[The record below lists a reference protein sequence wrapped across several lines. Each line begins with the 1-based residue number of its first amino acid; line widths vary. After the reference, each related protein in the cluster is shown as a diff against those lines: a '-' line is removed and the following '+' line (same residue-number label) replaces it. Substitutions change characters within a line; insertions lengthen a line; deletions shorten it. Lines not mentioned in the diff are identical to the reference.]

1 MSDIV
6 NEVLAARYFRE
17 GESSWEDVCRR
28 VADYVGNTDDE
39 REIYYDMMVNKDFVP
54 NSPTLMNAGTNTP
67 LLSACFAFGM
77 EDDLE
82 SILRVFHNAMK
93 VMKHGGGIGID
104 YSNLRPKDDPIE
116 STGGTSSGVVAF
128 MEMFNQ
134 GVETIKSG
142 GCVAH
147 DTLIQTSKGIKK
159 IGSLI
164 DCPPFADT
172 EINEMVLSK
181 DGFDTAYLSQ
191 DNGESDVI
199 ELKTEFGYSVKAT
212 DNHMIRVVNQDGKFD
227 WKCISDIKIDDWVV
241 IKKGENIVNEY
252 VKLDKIPKSK
262 YHFNVKT
269 DINLPEYLDEEFAE
283 LLGFY
288 ITDGSIHKN
297 VFVMCIND
305 NDIEIIEKFKNIC
318 EKYNLHYS
326 KSKKENDN
334 STNYHIASK
343 YFTDFIRYNKMEK
356 SSSLKACIPKKIFE
370 SPKTVVYSYIRGMF
384 NCDGTNAHKSYPS
397 YTTTSEQLINELQYL
412 LLSVGIVSRKSCI
425 IERNNSL
432 GKNLIYTLLIT
443 DKNSIEV
450 FNKNIGFFVERK
462 KVIYEPYNISTK
474 IPYIGN
480 LIKEYYCD
488 EQKKNYPKINKEIR
502 RYMRGDRNPSL
513 YRILDLIERSE
524 LIDKSILKEDLLN
537 DDYYFTKVVE
547 LNRTK
552 CYTVD
557 IETIS
562 HEYSANGILVH
573 NKRRGASIG
582 SLDISH
588 PDIEDFISSK
598 LDEGK
603 LTNMNISVRIT
614 DDFMRAVENDD
625 DWNLVFNG
633 KVYKTIK
640 ARELFRKIV
649 HGAWCFGEPGI
660 LFVDEIKRKE
670 PYKGSKYKIGQNPC
684 GETNLLTCPN
694 GGESCNLGSINLSN
708 LYGAT
713 PNDYENITK
722 QSTYFL
728 NNVIDKNF
736 YPVPEIEEMTKG
748 FRRIGIGVM
757 GFADLLIKTG
767 LPYDSP
773 EALQLAENIMSM
785 INAASIKTSE
795 KLAEIYGT
803 FPKFDECEI
812 DTPRYNYST
821 TVIAPTGT
829 ISLLAGCSSGIE
841 PIFSLVHKRYTWV
854 DGEKV
859 GYLQVHPIFKEKL
872 DAYIESHYEVTKW
885 DSMKKSVLE
894 HAYSKGTI
902 QDIDWLPKEFR
913 DLFKTSLD
921 ISPKAHIDMQAAFQK
936 YTGNNISKTINLP
949 KNTTEKEVWDI
960 YFYGWKKHLKGITV
974 YRSGSRD
981 IEVLELKKESTS
993 TPTPT
998 DERILPKRPADLPAT
1013 NSKRRSGCG
1022 KLIIS
1027 VAEKDGK
1034 PYECIINNKG
1044 GCTAMNDALGQMISL
1059 SMRWNVPTWDIIKT
1073 LRNVTCP
1080 VAYKKFTE
1088 GKCDGKSCSD
1098 VVGRVIESLIPDKES
1113 EPTPIS
1119 RKEEVKSESNICP
1132 DCGEHLS
1139 MVEGCVTCACGYS
1152 RCG

>member
-104 YSNLRPKDDPIE
+104 FSNLRPKDDPIE

-142 GCVAH
+142 G
-147 DTLIQTSKGIKK
+147 
-159 IGSLI
+159 
-164 DCPPFADT
+164 
-172 EINEMVLSK
+172 
-181 DGFDTAYLSQ
+181 
-191 DNGESDVI
+191 
-199 ELKTEFGYSVKAT
+199 
-212 DNHMIRVVNQDGKFD
+212 R
-227 WKCISDIKIDDWVV
+227 
-241 IKKGENIVNEY
+241 
-252 VKLDKIPKSK
+252 
-262 YHFNVKT
+262 
-269 DINLPEYLDEEFAE
+269 
-283 LLGFY
+283 
-288 ITDGSIHKN
+288 
-297 VFVMCIND
+297 
-305 NDIEIIEKFKNIC
+305 
-318 EKYNLHYS
+318 
-326 KSKKENDN
+326 
-334 STNYHIASK
+334 
-343 YFTDFIRYNKMEK
+343 
-356 SSSLKACIPKKIFE
+356 
-370 SPKTVVYSYIRGMF
+370 
-384 NCDGTNAHKSYPS
+384 
-397 YTTTSEQLINELQYL
+397 
-412 LLSVGIVSRKSCI
+412 
-425 IERNNSL
+425 
-432 GKNLIYTLLIT
+432 
-443 DKNSIEV
+443 
-450 FNKNIGFFVERK
+450 
-462 KVIYEPYNISTK
+462 
-474 IPYIGN
+474 
-480 LIKEYYCD
+480 
-488 EQKKNYPKINKEIR
+488 
-502 RYMRGDRNPSL
+502 
-513 YRILDLIERSE
+513 
-524 LIDKSILKEDLLN
+524 
-537 DDYYFTKVVE
+537 
-547 LNRTK
+547 
-552 CYTVD
+552 
-557 IETIS
+557 
-562 HEYSANGILVH
+562 
-573 NKRRGASIG
+573 RRGASIG

-640 ARELFRKIV
+640 ARELFKKIV
-649 HGAWCFGEPGI
+649 HGAWKYGEPGI

-670 PYKGSKYKIGQNPC
+670 PYKGDKYKIGQNPCVSGDTLILTNEGYKRIDECVDKETTIWNGYEWSVVTPCVTGYEQEVMEVTFSDGNKVKCTPYHKFILQNGYKGSGGKIVIKEAKDLVVGDKLIKCDYPVIEGIKELENAYTHGFYSGDGYYYVRDKKHMIELFDKKKELINYIKYRHMYVKSDRQILLTLFDAGYNKSFVPDCSYTIKSRLEWLAGIIDSDGGINTSEGSILIASINKKFIMDIKYMLNTLGINANVRLKSPECLKLLPDGKGGKAFYNCKDLYGLYLAASDVAKLKELGFETHRVPIDVTINRNAKRFISVVSIERTGEIADKVYCFTEPKNHTGIFNGVILGNC

-694 GGESCNLGSINLSN
+694 GGESCNLGSINVSN

-713 PNDYENITK
+713 FNDYANITK
-722 QSTYFL
+722 QATHFL

-736 YPVPEIEEMTKG
+736 YPVPEIEDMTKG
-748 FRRIGIGVM
+748 FRRIGIGIM
-757 GFADLLIKTG
+757 GFADLLIKSG
-767 LPYDSP
+767 IPYDSP
-773 EALQLAENIMSM
+773 EALILAENIMCS
-785 INAASIKTSE
+785 INTASIKTSE
-795 KLAEIYGT
+795 ELAEIYGT
-803 FPKFDECEI
+803 FPKFDECDI
-812 DTPRYNYST
+812 IKPRYNYST

-841 PIFSLVHKRYTWV
+841 PIFSLVHKRYTWA

-859 GYLQVHPIFKEKL
+859 GYLQVHKLFEEKL
-872 DAYIESHYEVTKW
+872 DEYLESHYGAYEWEK
-885 DSMKKSVLE
+885 MKKSVLE

-902 QDIDWLPKEFR
+902 QDIGWLPKEFR
-913 DLFKTSLD
+913 ELFKTSLD

-949 KNTTEKEVWDI
+949 NNTTEEEVWDI
-960 YFYGWKKHLKGITV
+960 YFYGWKKHLKGMTV

-981 IEVLELKKESTS
+981 IEVLELKKDS

-998 DERILPKRPADLPAT
+998 TPLPDGRILPKRPSDLPAT

-1080 VAYKKFTE
+1080 VAYKKFSE
-1088 GKCDGKSCSD
+1088 GNCDGKSCSD
-1098 VVGRVIESLIPDKES
+1098 VIGRVIESLIPDKES
-1113 EPTPIS
+1113 EPIS
-1119 RKEEVKSESNICP
+1119 IPCKEEIKTESNICP
-1132 DCGEHLS
+1132 ECGEHLS
-1139 MVEGCVTCACGYS
+1139 MVEGCKTCACGYS

>member
-82 SILRVFHNAMK
+82 SILRVFHNAMM

-104 YSNLRPKDDPIE
+104 FSNLRPKDDPIE

-128 MEMFNQ
+128 MELFNQ
-134 GVETIKSG
+134 GVETIKAG
-142 GCVAH
+142 G
-147 DTLIQTSKGIKK
+147 
-159 IGSLI
+159 
-164 DCPPFADT
+164 
-172 EINEMVLSK
+172 
-181 DGFDTAYLSQ
+181 
-191 DNGESDVI
+191 
-199 ELKTEFGYSVKAT
+199 
-212 DNHMIRVVNQDGKFD
+212 R
-227 WKCISDIKIDDWVV
+227 
-241 IKKGENIVNEY
+241 
-252 VKLDKIPKSK
+252 
-262 YHFNVKT
+262 
-269 DINLPEYLDEEFAE
+269 
-283 LLGFY
+283 
-288 ITDGSIHKN
+288 
-297 VFVMCIND
+297 
-305 NDIEIIEKFKNIC
+305 
-318 EKYNLHYS
+318 
-326 KSKKENDN
+326 
-334 STNYHIASK
+334 
-343 YFTDFIRYNKMEK
+343 
-356 SSSLKACIPKKIFE
+356 
-370 SPKTVVYSYIRGMF
+370 
-384 NCDGTNAHKSYPS
+384 
-397 YTTTSEQLINELQYL
+397 
-412 LLSVGIVSRKSCI
+412 
-425 IERNNSL
+425 
-432 GKNLIYTLLIT
+432 
-443 DKNSIEV
+443 
-450 FNKNIGFFVERK
+450 
-462 KVIYEPYNISTK
+462 
-474 IPYIGN
+474 
-480 LIKEYYCD
+480 
-488 EQKKNYPKINKEIR
+488 
-502 RYMRGDRNPSL
+502 
-513 YRILDLIERSE
+513 
-524 LIDKSILKEDLLN
+524 
-537 DDYYFTKVVE
+537 
-547 LNRTK
+547 
-552 CYTVD
+552 
-557 IETIS
+557 
-562 HEYSANGILVH
+562 
-573 NKRRGASIG
+573 RRGASIG

-614 DDFMRAVENDD
+614 DKFMRAVEDD
-625 DWNLVFNG
+625 AEWDLVFNG

-640 ARELFRKIV
+640 ARELFKKIV
-649 HGAWCFGEPGI
+649 HGAWKYGEPGI

-684 GETNLLTCPN
+684 GETNLLTCSN

-708 LYGAT
+708 LCGAT

-785 INAASIKTSE
+785 INATSIKTSE
-795 KLAEIYGT
+795 ELAKIYGT

-841 PIFSLVHKRYTWV
+841 PIFSLVHKRYTWA

-859 GYLQVHPIFKEKL
+859 GYLQVHPIFEEKL

-885 DSMKKSVLE
+885 DSMKKSVLN
-894 HAYSKGTI
+894 HAYEKGTI
-902 QDIDWLPKEFR
+902 QDIEWLPKDFR
-913 DLFKTSLD
+913 ELFKTSLD

-949 KNTTEKEVWDI
+949 KNTTEEEVWDI
-960 YFYGWKKHLKGITV
+960 YFYGWKKHLKGMTV

-981 IEVLELKKESTS
+981 IEVLELKKESS
-993 TPTPT
+993 TPVTTLP
-998 DERILPKRPADLPAT
+998 DGRILPKRPADLPAT

-1059 SMRWNVPTWDIIKT
+1059 AMRWNVPTWDIIKT

-1088 GKCDGKSCSD
+1088 GKSDGKSCSD

-1113 EPTPIS
+1113 EPTPIP
-1119 RKEEVKSESNICP
+1119 RKVNVTTEHNICP
-1132 DCGEHLS
+1132 DCGEKMS
-1139 MVEGCVTCACGYS
+1139 MVEGCKTCVCGYS

>member
-1 MSDIV
+1 MSEIV

-82 SILRVFHNAMK
+82 SILRVFHNAMM

-134 GVETIKSG
+134 GVETIKAG
-142 GCVAH
+142 G
-147 DTLIQTSKGIKK
+147 
-159 IGSLI
+159 
-164 DCPPFADT
+164 
-172 EINEMVLSK
+172 
-181 DGFDTAYLSQ
+181 
-191 DNGESDVI
+191 
-199 ELKTEFGYSVKAT
+199 
-212 DNHMIRVVNQDGKFD
+212 R
-227 WKCISDIKIDDWVV
+227 
-241 IKKGENIVNEY
+241 
-252 VKLDKIPKSK
+252 
-262 YHFNVKT
+262 
-269 DINLPEYLDEEFAE
+269 
-283 LLGFY
+283 
-288 ITDGSIHKN
+288 
-297 VFVMCIND
+297 
-305 NDIEIIEKFKNIC
+305 
-318 EKYNLHYS
+318 
-326 KSKKENDN
+326 
-334 STNYHIASK
+334 
-343 YFTDFIRYNKMEK
+343 
-356 SSSLKACIPKKIFE
+356 
-370 SPKTVVYSYIRGMF
+370 
-384 NCDGTNAHKSYPS
+384 
-397 YTTTSEQLINELQYL
+397 
-412 LLSVGIVSRKSCI
+412 
-425 IERNNSL
+425 
-432 GKNLIYTLLIT
+432 
-443 DKNSIEV
+443 
-450 FNKNIGFFVERK
+450 
-462 KVIYEPYNISTK
+462 
-474 IPYIGN
+474 
-480 LIKEYYCD
+480 
-488 EQKKNYPKINKEIR
+488 
-502 RYMRGDRNPSL
+502 
-513 YRILDLIERSE
+513 
-524 LIDKSILKEDLLN
+524 
-537 DDYYFTKVVE
+537 
-547 LNRTK
+547 
-552 CYTVD
+552 
-557 IETIS
+557 
-562 HEYSANGILVH
+562 
-573 NKRRGASIG
+573 RRGASIG

-614 DDFMRAVENDD
+614 DDFMRAVENDT

-649 HGAWCFGEPGI
+649 HGAWKYGDPGI
-660 LFVDEIKRKE
+660 LFIDEIKRKE
-670 PYKGSKYKIGQNPC
+670 PYKGDKYKIGQNPCVTGDTNILTKEGYKHIEECVDKETIIWNGFEWSVVTPRVTGYNQEIMEITFTNGSFLKCTPYHKFYINKFGLRETFRADQLRIGDNVAWFCLPYIDEKNGGYRVEKDVFVINIKRTGEIVDKVYCFTEPKNHTGIFNGVLASNC

-694 GGESCNLGSINLSN
+694 GGESCNLGSINVSN
-708 LYGAT
+708 LCGAT
-713 PNDYENITK
+713 FNDYENITK
-722 QSTYFL
+722 HVTYFL
-728 NNVIDKNF
+728 NSVIDKNF
-736 YPVPEIEEMTKG
+736 YPVPEIEDMTKG

-757 GFADLLIKTG
+757 GFADLLIKSG
-767 LPYDSP
+767 IPYDSP
-773 EALQLAENIMSM
+773 KALNLAENIMCS
-785 INAASIKTSE
+785 IDTASIKTSE
-795 KLAEIYGT
+795 KLAEVYGT
-803 FPKFDECEI
+803 FPKFDECDI
-812 DTPRYNYST
+812 IIPRHNYST

-841 PIFSLVHKRYTWV
+841 PIFSLVHKRYTWA

-859 GYLQVHPIFKEKL
+859 GYLQVHPIFEEKL
-872 DAYIESHYEVTKW
+872 DEYLESHYSAYDW
-885 DSMKKSVLE
+885 DKMKKSVLE
-894 HAYSKGTI
+894 HAYAKGTI
-902 QDIDWLPKEFR
+902 QDIGWLPKDFR
-913 DLFKTSLD
+913 ELFKTSLD

-949 KNTTEKEVWDI
+949 NNTTEEEVWDI
-960 YFYGWKKHLKGITV
+960 YFYGWKKHLKGMTV

-981 IEVLELKKESTS
+981 IEVLELKKDS
-993 TPTPT
+993 TPTTPLP
-998 DERILPKRPADLPAT
+998 DGRILPKRPSDLPAT

-1098 VVGRVIESLIPDKES
+1098 VIGRVIESLIPDKES
-1113 EPTPIS
+1113 EPTPIP
-1119 RKEEVKSESNICP
+1119 RKVKVTTEHNICP
-1132 DCGEHLS
+1132 ECGERMS
-1139 MVEGCVTCACGYS
+1139 MVEGCVTCVCGYS

>member
-104 YSNLRPKDDPIE
+104 FSNLRPKDDPIE

-142 GCVAH
+142 G
-147 DTLIQTSKGIKK
+147 
-159 IGSLI
+159 
-164 DCPPFADT
+164 
-172 EINEMVLSK
+172 
-181 DGFDTAYLSQ
+181 
-191 DNGESDVI
+191 
-199 ELKTEFGYSVKAT
+199 
-212 DNHMIRVVNQDGKFD
+212 R
-227 WKCISDIKIDDWVV
+227 
-241 IKKGENIVNEY
+241 
-252 VKLDKIPKSK
+252 
-262 YHFNVKT
+262 
-269 DINLPEYLDEEFAE
+269 
-283 LLGFY
+283 
-288 ITDGSIHKN
+288 
-297 VFVMCIND
+297 
-305 NDIEIIEKFKNIC
+305 
-318 EKYNLHYS
+318 
-326 KSKKENDN
+326 
-334 STNYHIASK
+334 
-343 YFTDFIRYNKMEK
+343 
-356 SSSLKACIPKKIFE
+356 
-370 SPKTVVYSYIRGMF
+370 
-384 NCDGTNAHKSYPS
+384 
-397 YTTTSEQLINELQYL
+397 
-412 LLSVGIVSRKSCI
+412 
-425 IERNNSL
+425 
-432 GKNLIYTLLIT
+432 
-443 DKNSIEV
+443 
-450 FNKNIGFFVERK
+450 
-462 KVIYEPYNISTK
+462 
-474 IPYIGN
+474 
-480 LIKEYYCD
+480 
-488 EQKKNYPKINKEIR
+488 
-502 RYMRGDRNPSL
+502 
-513 YRILDLIERSE
+513 
-524 LIDKSILKEDLLN
+524 
-537 DDYYFTKVVE
+537 
-547 LNRTK
+547 
-552 CYTVD
+552 
-557 IETIS
+557 
-562 HEYSANGILVH
+562 
-573 NKRRGASIG
+573 RRGASIG

-640 ARELFRKIV
+640 ARELFKKIV
-649 HGAWCFGEPGI
+649 HGAWKYGEPGI

-670 PYKGSKYKIGQNPC
+670 PYKGDKYKIGQNPCVSGDTLILTNEGYKRIDECVDKETTIWNGYEWSVVTPCVTGYEQEVMEVTFSDGNKVKCTPYHKFILQNGYKGSGGKIVIKEAKELINGDKLVKCNYPVIEGIEELENAYTHGFYSGDGYYYVRDKKHMIELFDKKKELINYIKYRHMYVKSDRQILLTLFDAGYNKSFVPDCSYTIKSRLEWLAGIIDSDGGINTSEGSILIASINKKFIMDIKYMLNTLGINTNVRLKSPECLKLLPDGKGGKAFYNCKDLYGLYLAASDVAKLKELGLETHRVPIDVTINRNAKRFISVVSIERTGEIVDKVYCFNEPKNHTGIFNGVILGQC

-795 KLAEIYGT
+795 KLTEIYGT

-841 PIFSLVHKRYTWV
+841 PIFSLVHKRYTWA

-913 DLFKTSLD
+913 ELFKTSLD

-949 KNTTEKEVWDI
+949 KNTTEEEVWDI
-960 YFYGWKKHLKGITV
+960 YFYGWKKHLKGMTV

-981 IEVLELKKESTS
+981 IEVLELKKDS
-993 TPTPT
+993 TPTPVTTLT
-998 DERILPKRPADLPAT
+998 DGRILPKRPADLPAT

-1027 VAEKDGK
+1027 VAEKDGS

-1059 SMRWNVPTWDIIKT
+1059 AMRWNVPTWDIIKT

-1080 VAYKKFTE
+1080 VAYKKFSE
-1088 GKCDGKSCSD
+1088 GKSDGKSCSD
-1098 VVGRVIESLIPDKES
+1098 VIGRVIESLIPDKEL
-1113 EPTPIS
+1113 EPTPIP
-1119 RKEEVKSESNICP
+1119 RKVKVTTEHNICP
-1132 DCGEHLS
+1132 ECGEKMS

>member
-1 MSDIV
+1 
-6 NEVLAARYFRE
+6 
-17 GESSWEDVCRR
+17 
-28 VADYVGNTDDE
+28 
-39 REIYYDMMVNKDFVP
+39 MMVNKDFVP
-54 NSPTLMNAGTNTP
+54 NSPALMNAGTDTSMM
-67 LLSACFAFGM
+67 SACISLGI
-77 EDDLE
+77 DDDMRD
-82 SILRVFHNAMK
+82 ILKTFTNAMIS
-93 VMKHGGGIGID
+93 MKYGAGIGID
-104 YSNLRPKDDPIE
+104 FSNLRPKDDYIH
-116 STGGTSSGVVAF
+116 STGGTSSGVVSF

-134 GVETIKSG
+134 GVETCKSG

-252 VKLDKIPKSK
+252 VKLDKIPKSE

-269 DINLPEYLDEEFAE
+269 DINLPDYLDEEFAE

-288 ITDGSIHKN
+288 IADGCISKK
-297 VFVMCIND
+297 VFAMCIND
-305 NDIEIIEKFKNIC
+305 DDVEIIERFKEMC
-318 EKYNLHYS
+318 VKYNLHYTA
-326 KSKKENDN
+326 SKKENDN

-343 YFTDFIRYNKMEK
+343 YFTDFIRHNKIKK

-397 YTTTSEQLINELQYL
+397 YSSASEQLIDELQYL
-412 LLSVGIVSRKSCI
+412 LLSIGIISRKSRVKLTKCKYG
-425 IERNNSL
+425 NNP
-432 GKNLIYTLLIT
+432 IYTLIIT

-450 FNKNIGFFVERK
+450 FNENIGFFVERK

-474 IPYIGN
+474 IPFVGN
-480 LIKEYYCD
+480 LIKEYYCE

-502 RYMRGDRNPSL
+502 RYIRGDRNPSL
-513 YRILDLIERSE
+513 YRVLDLIERSE
-524 LIDKSILKEDLLN
+524 LVDKSILKEDLLN
-537 DDYYFTKVVE
+537 NDYYFTKVVE

-557 IETIS
+557 IETMS

-573 NKRRGASIG
+573 NKRRGAALA
-582 SLDISH
+582 SLSVSH
-588 PDIEDFISSK
+588 PDIEDFITSK
-598 LDEGK
+598 LEEGK
-603 LTNMNISVRIT
+603 LSNMNISVRIT
-614 DDFMRAVENDD
+614 DNFMQAVEEDND
-625 DWNLVFNG
+625 WELVFDG
-633 KVYKTIK
+633 KVYRTIK
-640 ARELFRKIV
+640 ARDLFKKIV
-649 HGAWCFGEPGI
+649 YGAHRFGEPGV
-660 LFVDEIKRKE
+660 LFVDEITRKE
-670 PYKGSKYKIGQNPC
+670 PYKGTEFKIGQNAC
-684 GETNLLTCPN
+684 SESNLLTCN
-694 GGESCNLGSINLSN
+694 GGGESCILGSINLSN
-708 LYGAT
+708 FYDKQISNVA
-713 PNDYENITK
+713 NITRHA
-722 QSTYFL
+722 THFL
-728 NNVIDKNF
+728 NNVTDKNF
-736 YPVPEIEEMTKG
+736 YPVEEVEYMTKE

-757 GFADLLIKTG
+757 GWHDLLIKSNI
-767 LPYDSP
+767 PYDSP
-773 EALQLAENIMSM
+773 EAVKTAEEYMEL
-785 INAASIKTSE
+785 INNTSIHESQVMAD
-795 KLAEIYGT
+795 KLSRV
-803 FPKFDECEI
+803 FPRFDECDI
-812 DTPRYNYST
+812 DIKRYNCAT
-821 TVIAPTGT
+821 TIIAPTGT

-841 PIFSLVHKRYTWV
+841 PIFSLVHKRYTWA

-859 GYLQVHPIFKEKL
+859 GYLQVHPIFEEKL
-872 DAYIESHYEVTKW
+872 DEYLESRYSAYDW
-885 DSMKKSVLE
+885 DRMKKSVLE
-894 HAYSKGTI
+894 HAYAKGTI
-902 QDIDWLPKEFR
+902 QDIAWLPKDFR
-913 DLFKTSLD
+913 ELFKTSLD

-949 KNTTEKEVWDI
+949 NNTTEEEVWDI
-960 YFYGWKKHLKGITV
+960 YFYGWKKHLKGMTV

-981 IEVLELKKESTS
+981 IEVLELKKDS
-993 TPTPT
+993 TPTTTLP
-998 DERILPKRPADLPAT
+998 DGRILPKRPSDLPAT

-1027 VAEKDGK
+1027 VAEKDGN
-1034 PYECIINNKG
+1034 PYECIISNKG

-1080 VAYKKFTE
+1080 VAYKKFSE
-1088 GKCDGKSCSD
+1088 GNCDGKSCSD
-1098 VVGRVIESLIPDKES
+1098 VIGRVIESLIPDKES
-1113 EPTPIS
+1113 EPIS
-1119 RKEEVKSESNICP
+1119 IPCKVKVTTEDNICP
-1132 DCGEHLS
+1132 ECGEHLS
-1139 MVEGCVTCACGYS
+1139 MVEGCKTCACGYS

>member
-1 MSDIV
+1 MSEIV

-54 NSPTLMNAGTNTP
+54 NSPALMNAGTNVP
-67 LLSACFAFGM
+67 MMSACFAFGM
-77 EDDLE
+77 DDDIE
-82 SILRVFHNAMK
+82 SILQVFHNAMV
-93 VMKHGGGIGID
+93 VMKYGGGVGID

-142 GCVAH
+142 G
-147 DTLIQTSKGIKK
+147 
-159 IGSLI
+159 
-164 DCPPFADT
+164 
-172 EINEMVLSK
+172 
-181 DGFDTAYLSQ
+181 
-191 DNGESDVI
+191 
-199 ELKTEFGYSVKAT
+199 
-212 DNHMIRVVNQDGKFD
+212 R
-227 WKCISDIKIDDWVV
+227 
-241 IKKGENIVNEY
+241 
-252 VKLDKIPKSK
+252 
-262 YHFNVKT
+262 
-269 DINLPEYLDEEFAE
+269 
-283 LLGFY
+283 
-288 ITDGSIHKN
+288 
-297 VFVMCIND
+297 
-305 NDIEIIEKFKNIC
+305 
-318 EKYNLHYS
+318 
-326 KSKKENDN
+326 
-334 STNYHIASK
+334 
-343 YFTDFIRYNKMEK
+343 
-356 SSSLKACIPKKIFE
+356 
-370 SPKTVVYSYIRGMF
+370 
-384 NCDGTNAHKSYPS
+384 
-397 YTTTSEQLINELQYL
+397 
-412 LLSVGIVSRKSCI
+412 
-425 IERNNSL
+425 
-432 GKNLIYTLLIT
+432 
-443 DKNSIEV
+443 
-450 FNKNIGFFVERK
+450 
-462 KVIYEPYNISTK
+462 
-474 IPYIGN
+474 
-480 LIKEYYCD
+480 
-488 EQKKNYPKINKEIR
+488 
-502 RYMRGDRNPSL
+502 
-513 YRILDLIERSE
+513 
-524 LIDKSILKEDLLN
+524 
-537 DDYYFTKVVE
+537 
-547 LNRTK
+547 
-552 CYTVD
+552 
-557 IETIS
+557 
-562 HEYSANGILVH
+562 
-573 NKRRGASIG
+573 RRGASIG

-614 DDFMRAVENDD
+614 DKFMRAVEDD
-625 DWNLVFNG
+625 AEWDLVFNG

-640 ARELFRKIV
+640 ARELFKKIV
-649 HGAWCFGEPGI
+649 HGAWKYGEPGI

-684 GETNLLTCPN
+684 VTGETLILTNEGYKRIDECVDKETTIWNGYEWSVVTPCVTGFNQEVMEVTFSNGSIIKCTPYHKFFIKINGIKVSCRADQLRIGDMITWFCLPEIDEKNGGYKIINDIFVVDIKRTGEIVDKVYCFTEPKNHTGIFNGVILGQCGETNLLTCPN
-694 GGESCNLGSINLSN
+694 GGESCILGSINVSN

-713 PNDYENITK
+713 FNDYANITK
-722 QSTYFL
+722 QATHFL

-736 YPVPEIEEMTKG
+736 YPVPEIEDMTKG
-748 FRRIGIGVM
+748 FRRIGIGIM
-757 GFADLLIKTG
+757 GFADLLIKSG
-767 LPYDSP
+767 IPYDSP
-773 EALQLAENIMSM
+773 EALILAENIMSS
-785 INAASIKTSE
+785 INTASIKTSE
-795 KLAEIYGT
+795 ELAEIYGT
-803 FPKFDECEI
+803 FPKFDECDI
-812 DTPRYNYST
+812 IKPRYNYST

-859 GYLQVHPIFKEKL
+859 GYLQVHPIFEEKL
-872 DAYIESHYEVTKW
+872 DAYIKSHYEVTKW
-885 DSMKKSVLE
+885 DSMKKIVLN
-894 HAYSKGTI
+894 HAYEKGTI
-902 QDIDWLPKEFR
+902 QDIEWLPKDFR
-913 DLFKTSLD
+913 ELFKTSLD

-949 KNTTEKEVWDI
+949 NNTTEEEVWDI
-960 YFYGWKKHLKGITV
+960 FFYGWKKHLKGMTV

-998 DERILPKRPADLPAT
+998 NGRILPKRDADLPAT

-1098 VVGRVIESLIPDKES
+1098 VVGRVIESLIPDRES
-1113 EPTPIS
+1113 EPTPIP

-1132 DCGEHLS
+1132 ECGERMS

>member
-17 GESSWEDVCRR
+17 DESSWEDVCRR

-54 NSPTLMNAGTNTP
+54 NSPALMNAGTNTP

-82 SILRVFHNAMK
+82 SILRVFHNAMM

-116 STGGTSSGVVAF
+116 STGGTSSGVVSF

-134 GVETIKSG
+134 GVDTIKSG
-142 GCVAH
+142 G
-147 DTLIQTSKGIKK
+147 
-159 IGSLI
+159 
-164 DCPPFADT
+164 
-172 EINEMVLSK
+172 
-181 DGFDTAYLSQ
+181 
-191 DNGESDVI
+191 
-199 ELKTEFGYSVKAT
+199 
-212 DNHMIRVVNQDGKFD
+212 R
-227 WKCISDIKIDDWVV
+227 
-241 IKKGENIVNEY
+241 
-252 VKLDKIPKSK
+252 
-262 YHFNVKT
+262 
-269 DINLPEYLDEEFAE
+269 
-283 LLGFY
+283 
-288 ITDGSIHKN
+288 
-297 VFVMCIND
+297 
-305 NDIEIIEKFKNIC
+305 
-318 EKYNLHYS
+318 
-326 KSKKENDN
+326 
-334 STNYHIASK
+334 
-343 YFTDFIRYNKMEK
+343 
-356 SSSLKACIPKKIFE
+356 
-370 SPKTVVYSYIRGMF
+370 
-384 NCDGTNAHKSYPS
+384 
-397 YTTTSEQLINELQYL
+397 
-412 LLSVGIVSRKSCI
+412 
-425 IERNNSL
+425 
-432 GKNLIYTLLIT
+432 
-443 DKNSIEV
+443 
-450 FNKNIGFFVERK
+450 
-462 KVIYEPYNISTK
+462 
-474 IPYIGN
+474 
-480 LIKEYYCD
+480 
-488 EQKKNYPKINKEIR
+488 
-502 RYMRGDRNPSL
+502 
-513 YRILDLIERSE
+513 
-524 LIDKSILKEDLLN
+524 
-537 DDYYFTKVVE
+537 
-547 LNRTK
+547 
-552 CYTVD
+552 
-557 IETIS
+557 
-562 HEYSANGILVH
+562 
-573 NKRRGASIG
+573 RRGASIA

-640 ARELFRKIV
+640 ARELFKKIV
-649 HGAWCFGEPGI
+649 HGAWKYGEPGI

-684 GETNLLTCPN
+684 VTCDTLILTNEGYKRIDECVDKETTIWNGYEWSVVTPCVTGFNQEVMEVTFSDGNKVKCTPYHKFILQNGYKGSGGKIVIKEAKELINGDKLVKCNYPVIEGIEELENAYTHGFYSGDGYYYVRDKKHMIELFDKKKELINYIKYRHMYVKSDRQILLTLFDAGYNKSFVPDCSYTIKSRLEWLAGIIDSDGGINTSEGSILIASINKKFIMDIKYMLNTLGINTNVRLKSPECLKLLPDGKGGKAFYNCKDLYGLYLAASDVAKLKELGLETHRVPIDVTINRNAKRFISVVSIERTGEIADKVYCFNEPKNHTGIFNGVLASNCGETNLLTCPN
-694 GGESCNLGSINLSN
+694 GGESCILGSINVSN

-722 QSTYFL
+722 QATYIL
-728 NNVIDKNF
+728 NSVIDKNF

-773 EALQLAENIMSM
+773 GALQLASNIMCM
-785 INAASIKTSE
+785 INAASIKTSV
-795 KLAEIYGT
+795 KLVEVYGT

-841 PIFSLVHKRYTWV
+841 PIFSLVHKRYTWA

-859 GYLQVHPIFKEKL
+859 GYLQVHPIFEEKL
-872 DAYIESHYEVTKW
+872 DEYLESRYSAYDW
-885 DSMKKSVLE
+885 DRMKKSVLE
-894 HAYSKGTI
+894 HAYAKGTI
-902 QDIDWLPKEFR
+902 QDIGWLPKDFR
-913 DLFKTSLD
+913 ELFKTSLD

-949 KNTTEKEVWDI
+949 NNTTEEEVWDI
-960 YFYGWKKHLKGITV
+960 YFYGWKKHLKGMTV

-981 IEVLELKKESTS
+981 IEVLELKKEST
-993 TPTPT
+993 PTT
-998 DERILPKRPADLPAT
+998 IDGRILPKRPADLPAT

-1027 VAEKDGK
+1027 VAEKDGS

-1059 SMRWNVPTWDIIKT
+1059 AMRWNVPTWDIIKT

-1080 VAYKKFTE
+1080 VAYKKFSE

-1098 VVGRVIESLIPDKES
+1098 VIGRVIESLIPDKES
-1113 EPTPIS
+1113 EPTPIP
-1119 RKEEVKSESNICP
+1119 RKEEIKTESNICP
-1132 DCGEHLS
+1132 ECGEHLS
-1139 MVEGCVTCACGYS
+1139 MVEGCKTCACGYS